1 MYKLAKVLN
10 LRIFYETC
18 SYYRFHRL
26 RKNDAGFHGQAPGI
40 LRLRRR
46 RLGPPAL
53 FQEGFYPG
61 YRKTFSPSPR
71 RRKVNKRALR
81 NIVFN
86 DNARL
91 KELESLIH
99 PFLRQ
104 YLKKVIH
111 RQARGDGLFFL
122 DVALLFEMGWD
133 IYCDC
138 IIVANVD
145 YETQKMRVMKRDGI
159 TGEDFDKINDIQM
172 SNSDK
177 IALADVVIDTGRS
190 QNQVFTDLISI
201 IDGLEC

>member
-1 MYKLAKVLN
+1 MKLVAITGSIGCGKTTLASMV
-10 LRIFYETC
+10 
-18 SYYRFHRL
+18 
-26 RKNDAGFHGQAPGI
+26 
-40 LRLRRR
+40 R
-46 RLGPPAL
+46 RLGYCVYDVD
-53 FQEGFYPG
+53 GWV
-61 YRKTFSPSPR
+61 R
-71 RRKVNKRALR
+71 RLYFKKDFIRGIGKHFPQVVEDEKVNKRALR

-111 RQARGDGLFFL
+111 RHARGDGLYFL

-138 IIVANVD
+138 IVVANVD

-172 SNSDK
+172 SNRDK
-177 IALADVVIDTGRS
+177 IALADVVIDTGRP

>member
-1 MYKLAKVLN
+1 
-10 LRIFYETC
+10 
-18 SYYRFHRL
+18 
-26 RKNDAGFHGQAPGI
+26 
-40 LRLRRR
+40 
-46 RLGPPAL
+46 
-53 FQEGFYPG
+53 
-61 YRKTFSPSPR
+61 
-71 RRKVNKRALR
+71 
-81 NIVFN
+81 
-86 DNARL
+86 
-91 KELESLIH
+91 
-99 PFLRQ
+99 
-104 YLKKVIH
+104 
-111 RQARGDGLFFL
+111 
-122 DVALLFEMGWD
+122 MGWD

>member
-1 MYKLAKVLN
+1 MRSDVLN
-10 LRIFYETC
+10 KWNIQINNKKDCIWEIGKHFT
-18 SYYRFHRL
+18 
-26 RKNDAGFHGQAPGI
+26 QGI
-40 LRLRRR
+40 
-46 RLGPPAL
+46 
-53 FQEGFYPG
+53 EDE
-61 YRKTFSPSPR
+61 
-71 RRKVNKRALR
+71 KVNKRALR

-138 IIVANVD
+138 IVVANVD

-172 SNSDK
+172 SNRDK
-177 IALADVVIDTGRS
+177 IALADVVIDTGRP

>member
-1 MYKLAKVLN
+1 MKLVAITGSIGCGKTTLASMV
-10 LRIFYETC
+10 
-18 SYYRFHRL
+18 
-26 RKNDAGFHGQAPGI
+26 
-40 LRLRRR
+40 R
-46 RLGPPAL
+46 RLGYCVYDVD
-53 FQEGFYPG
+53 GWV
-61 YRKTFSPSPR
+61 R
-71 RRKVNKRALR
+71 RLYFKKDFIRGIGKHFPQVVEDEKVNKRALR

-172 SNSDK
+172 SNRDK
-177 IALADVVIDTGRS
+177 IALADVVIDTGRP

>member
-1 MYKLAKVLN
+1 MKLVAITGSIGCGKTTLASMV
-10 LRIFYETC
+10 
-18 SYYRFHRL
+18 
-26 RKNDAGFHGQAPGI
+26 
-40 LRLRRR
+40 R
-46 RLGPPAL
+46 RLGYCVYDVD
-53 FQEGFYPG
+53 GWV
-61 YRKTFSPSPR
+61 R
-71 RRKVNKRALR
+71 RLYFKKDFIRVIGKHFPQVIEDEKVNKRALR

-91 KELESLIH
+91 KELEGLIH

-159 TGEDFDKINDIQM
+159 TGEDFDKINHIQM
-172 SNSDK
+172 SKREK
-177 IALADVVIDTGRS
+177 IAMADVVIDTGRP
-190 QNQVFTDLISI
+190 QNQVFKEFFCFFVFF
-201 IDGLEC
+201 EC

>member
-1 MYKLAKVLN
+1 MYK
-10 LRIFYETC
+10 R
-18 SYYRFHRL
+18 
-26 RKNDAGFHGQAPGI
+26 Q
-40 LRLRRR
+40 
-46 RLGPPAL
+46 
-53 FQEGFYPG
+53 
-61 YRKTFSPSPR
+61 
-71 RRKVNKRALR
+71 
-81 NIVFN
+81 
-86 DNARL
+86 RL
-91 KELESLIH
+91 KELEGLIH

-172 SNSDK
+172 SNRDK
-177 IALADVVIDTGRS
+177 IALADVVIDTGRP

>member
-1 MYKLAKVLN
+1 MKLVAITGSIGCGKTTLASMV
-10 LRIFYETC
+10 
-18 SYYRFHRL
+18 
-26 RKNDAGFHGQAPGI
+26 
-40 LRLRRR
+40 R
-46 RLGPPAL
+46 RLGYCVYDVD
-53 FQEGFYPG
+53 GWV
-61 YRKTFSPSPR
+61 R
-71 RRKVNKRALR
+71 RLYFKKDFIRVIGKHFPQVVEDEKVNKRALR

-104 YLKKVIH
+104 YLKKIIH
-111 RQARGDGLFFL
+111 RQARGDGLYFL

-172 SNSDK
+172 SNRDK
-177 IALADVVIDTGRS
+177 IALADVVIDTGRP

>member
-1 MYKLAKVLN
+1 MKLVAITGSIGCGKTTLASMV
-10 LRIFYETC
+10 
-18 SYYRFHRL
+18 
-26 RKNDAGFHGQAPGI
+26 
-40 LRLRRR
+40 R
-46 RLGPPAL
+46 RLGYCVYDVD
-53 FQEGFYPG
+53 GWV
-61 YRKTFSPSPR
+61 R
-71 RRKVNKRALR
+71 RLYFKKDFIWVIGKHFPQVLEDEKVNKRALR

-138 IIVANVD
+138 IVVANVD

-177 IALADVVIDTGRS
+177 IALADVVIDTGRP